1 MKDDFNHV
9 YGLSLDR
16 YWPYGANTQTD
27 YWYRL
32 IVSLQ
37 SNKVKGK
44 VKIKHVHVK
53 HYKKYMM
60 LHQKGHQNVLMNN
73 ELLVALVSAFS
84 YENCTSTKEVINKEN

>member
-1 MKDDFNHV
+1 MNEDLNII
-9 YGLSLDR
+9 YGLSFVGIDPAMLT
-16 YWPYGANTQTD
+16 NK
-27 YWYRL
+27 L
-32 IVSLQ
+32 ITNIDWLSVY
-37 SNKVKGK
+37 KVRRK